1 MISFLSFPLT
11 LINYTEHNLNTRMR
25 TEYELVRLASIIIHG
40 TWNEQPV
47 NTTISPVSSG
57 CLNVPSGE
65 EQRETAVF
73 TGYGVNKIAHIT
85 F

>member
-1 MISFLSFPLT
+1 MS
-11 LINYTEHNLNTRMR
+11 
-25 TEYELVRLASIIIHG
+25 TEYELVSLASIIIQG
-40 TWNEQPV
+40 TWSERPV
-47 NTTISPVSSG
+47 NTTISPHSSG